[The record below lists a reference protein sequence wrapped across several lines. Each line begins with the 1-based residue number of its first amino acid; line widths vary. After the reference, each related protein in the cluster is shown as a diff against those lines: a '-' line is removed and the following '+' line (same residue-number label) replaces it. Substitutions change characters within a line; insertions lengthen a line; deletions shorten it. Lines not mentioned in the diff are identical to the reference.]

1 MFAVPPPLGIVSVT
15 ERNEGRRGGT
25 FREYDLDMDES
36 LVLDAMDDT
45 VEDVGLHASV
55 QDFLIDEPDP
65 DVVDASIDDFGSGR

>member
-1 MFAVPPPLGIVSVT
+1 VT

-45 VEDVGLHASV
+45 VEDVGLHGSV
-55 QDFLIDEPDP
+55 QDFLIDEPEP
-65 DVVDASIDDFGSGR
+65 DVVDASIDDFGSGW